1 MGEENSIFI
10 TYKEETHQFFIEDI
24 DPEFLQETFDL
35 DEKPTSIF
43 AVNSNLVIPLSKKKE
58 RLKPGES
65 YYIKQK
71 SKTSVPKNEERS
83 TTARYRDNVDGQEEN
98 EELALNAL
106 IASAAI
112 YYPINEDNLPIGG
125 NCSQYLH
132 EQLTNHNFDF
142 VVPNRFGDNH
152 FMIAKV
158 NRYFK

>member
-1 MGEENSIFI
+1 MGEEKSIFV
-10 TYKEETHQFFIEDI
+10 TYKDETHQFFIDDI

-43 AVNSNLVIPLSKKKE
+43 AVNSNLVIPLSKKRE

-71 SKTSVPKNEERS
+71 TKAPCSKDEKRNTS
-83 TTARYRDNVDGQEEN
+83 YRDSIDGQEEN

-112 YYPINEDNLPIGG
+112 YYPINEDNLP
-125 NCSQYLH
+125 NC
-132 EQLTNHNFDF
+132 
-142 VVPNRFGDNH
+142 
-152 FMIAKV
+152 IAL
-158 NRYFK
+158 